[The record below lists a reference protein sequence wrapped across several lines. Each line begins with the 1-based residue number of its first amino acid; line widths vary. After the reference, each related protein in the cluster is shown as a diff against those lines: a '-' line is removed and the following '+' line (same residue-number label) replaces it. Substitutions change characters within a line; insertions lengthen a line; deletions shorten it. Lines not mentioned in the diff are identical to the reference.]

1 VFRHRLV
8 CPPAETRPARAAP
21 QAELSLAAVD
31 LAGAAR
37 PAPRWLRLLANRHGH
52 PVGKDLGRIQARPRR
67 PPGLRHA
74 RAIRQGVCGRRTGRA
89 RHPPS
94 HASGGVRC
102 GDHTLLGRSDVAVEG

>member
-1 VFRHRLV
+1 M
-8 CPPAETRPARAAP
+8 RPARAAA

-67 PPGLRHA
+67 PPGHRQ
-74 RAIRQGVCGRRTGRA
+74 AIRQGVCGRWAERA
-89 RHPPS
+89 RHCPS
-94 HASGGVRC
+94 HASGRARC
-102 GDHTLLGRSDVAVEG
+102 GSHTLLGRSGVAVQG